1 MSDEINIE
9 DQPLDLSELL
19 GNTGIPPELIQ
30 DIPQEKRAEF
40 LRAIVAYRLQIE
52 QVEQY
57 SGPIPHPS
65 VVERYERILPGSAD
79 RFLSMAEEQQAANI
93 EYERQDQQIR
103 VQVDMAAIQ
112 GLIWNVRLGMFLVVG
127 LALAIVLIGMRIM
140 ELGHSGEGFAVIFGA
155 ACGIGIAYMKSLGR
169 GTDRSEP
176 SNDSQQ

>member
-1 MSDEINIE
+1 MSDESSTE
-9 DQPLDLSELL
+9 DQPLDISKLL
-19 GNTGIPPELIQ
+19 ANTPISPEIIQ

-40 LRAIVAYRLQIE
+40 LRAIVALRLQVE

-65 VVERYERILPGSAD
+65 LVERYERILPGSAD
-79 RFLSMAEEQQAANI
+79 RILSMAEQQQIANI

-103 VQVDMAAIQ
+103 VRVDMTAIK

-140 ELGHSGEGFAVIFGA
+140 ELGHSGEGFAVIVGA
-155 ACGIGIAYMKSLGR
+155 ACGIGIAYMKSL
-169 GTDRSEP
+169 
-176 SNDSQQ
+176 SQNRDDAGQSDNS